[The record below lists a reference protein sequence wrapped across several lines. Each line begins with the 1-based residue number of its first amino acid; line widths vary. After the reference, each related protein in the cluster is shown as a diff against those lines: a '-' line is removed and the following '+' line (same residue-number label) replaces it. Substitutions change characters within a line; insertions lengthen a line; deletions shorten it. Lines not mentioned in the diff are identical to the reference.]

1 MVQLVKPSC
10 NVGDPG
16 SIPGLGRYTG
26 KGVGYPLQYSAL
38 ENSMDY
44 RPWVHKESDMTQR
57 PSLSLHVTLVKNS
70 SANAGDLRDTVSIP
84 GLRRSPREGHGNPL
98 QYLCL
103 ENPLE
108 KGACWAIGH
117 AFRGPDMIEAT
128 YHTAHTS
135 YM

>member
-26 KGVGYPLQYSAL
+26 EGIGYLLQYSAL

-44 RPWVHKESDMTQR
+44 GSRVHKESDMTELL
-57 PSLSLHVTLVKNS
+57 SLSLQVTLVKNS
-70 SANAGDLRDTVSIP
+70 RANTGDLRDTVSIP
-84 GLRRSPREGHGNPL
+84 GLRRSPGEGHGNPL

-103 ENPLE
+103 ENPFN
-108 KGACWAIGH
+108 KGARWAIDH
-117 AFRGPDMIEAT
+117 AFTG
-128 YHTAHTS
+128 
-135 YM
+135 